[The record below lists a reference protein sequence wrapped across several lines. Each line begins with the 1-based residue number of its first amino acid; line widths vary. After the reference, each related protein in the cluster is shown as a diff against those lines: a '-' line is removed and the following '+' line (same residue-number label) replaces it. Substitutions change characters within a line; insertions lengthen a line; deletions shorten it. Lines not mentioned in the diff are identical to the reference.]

1 MPEPPLAMERD
12 ALRQL
17 LTRLMSEVN
26 DLETL
31 CKHGPRIVS
40 VATNTARVQAALES
54 LRDRTPA
61 LVWKSARGEYSVQD
75 SSMLEWF
82 MDLSERGGWPPSEA

>member
-1 MPEPPLAMERD
+1 MPENPLAAERD
-12 ALRQL
+12 ALGHIL
-17 LTRLMSEVN
+17 KRLMNEVN

-54 LRDRTPA
+54 ANEPDTMAEIRKA
-61 LVWKSARGEYSVQD
+61 
-75 SSMLEWF
+75 
-82 MDLSERGGWPPSEA
+82 LSEIANGEEQEW